1 MRLTVSMRITHVFH
15 NYYPVLGGMERVVR
29 RLAEEQVR
37 MGYDVHVITS
47 TIGVTG
53 PREDTVNGV
62 HIHRV
67 KAIQLHYADLV
78 YPTDCPERVLKES
91 DVVHVHSQ
99 NSLFN
104 IAIAK
109 VAKRIGKPLVIDFL
123 ALDYLNSHT
132 NPLITFFGGYYQ
144 KRIQRE
150 AVKLVDD
157 AITLNERDYGIL
169 KDKYGVESRVVP
181 HGIDEEYLTKPKDD
195 SVFREKNGIYSGN
208 VVAYVGRVH
217 PSKGLDTLIE
227 AVSLAVHEV
236 DDFIVVIAG
245 GGSKSYRAKLDKLVK
260 KLGVERKVKL
270 LGYIT
275 EDEKIS
281 LLDSSKVF
289 VFPTRHFGEAY
300 PLVVDEAYARGVP
313 IVAMKVGVL
322 PYRVKHMETGI
333 LVPPDDPLSL
343 AKAVVAMLKDHD
355 LYGRICVAV
364 RSVKGSLVTWMQ
376 VCERLDAIYESAMKL
391 ARLADAA

>member
-1 MRLTVSMRITHVFH
+1 MRFMASMRITHVFH
-15 NYYPVLGGMERVVR
+15 NYYPVLGGMERVVQ
-29 RLAEEQVR
+29 RLAEEQAR
-37 MGYDVHVITS
+37 MGYDVNVITS
-47 TIGVTG
+47 TLGVTG
-53 PREDTVNGV
+53 PMENTVNGV

-67 KAIQLHYADLV
+67 KAIQLHYADLA
-78 YPTDCPERVLKES
+78 YPADCPERVLKES

-104 IAIAK
+104 MTIAK

-132 NPLITFFGGYYQ
+132 NPLIRFFGSRYQ
-144 KRIQRE
+144 ERIQSE

-157 AITLNERDYGIL
+157 AITLNKRDYRIL
-169 KDKYGVESRVVP
+169 KEKYGVESKIVP

-195 SVFREKNGIYSGN
+195 RVFRGKNGVFTGN

-227 AVSLAVHEV
+227 AVSLVAHKLN
-236 DDFIVVIAG
+236 DFIVVIAG
-245 GGSKSYRAKLDKLVK
+245 GGSKPYRE
-260 KLGVERKVKL
+260 KLGKLAEKLGIEHKVKL

-281 LLDSSKVF
+281 LLDSSKLF

-313 IVAMKVGVL
+313 IVAMQVGVL
-322 PYRVKHMETGI
+322 PDRVKHLETGI
-333 LVPPDDPLSL
+333 LVPPDDPSSL

-355 LYGRICVAV
+355 LHGRMCVGV
-364 RSVKGSLVTWMQ
+364 RGLKGSLVTWMQ
-376 VCERLDAIYESAMKL
+376 VCERLDPIYESATKL
-391 ARLADAA
+391 AHLTDAA

>member
-1 MRLTVSMRITHVFH
+1 MRFIVSMRVTHVFH
-15 NYYPVLGGMERVVR
+15 HYYPVLGGMEKVAQ

-37 MGYDVHVITS
+37 MGHEVHLITS
-47 TIGVTG
+47 TLGMRSG
-53 PREDTVNGV
+53 LREETVNGV

-67 KAIQLHYADLV
+67 KAIRFHYPDLA
-78 YPTDCPERVLKES
+78 YPMECPERILKES

-104 IAIAK
+104 ITLAK
-109 VAKRIGKPLVIDFL
+109 VAKRIDKPLVVDFV
-123 ALDYLNSHT
+123 ALDYLNSHA
-132 NPLITFFGGYYQ
+132 NPLIRFFGGYYQ
-144 KRIQRE
+144 ERIQRE

-169 KDKYGVESRVVP
+169 KEKYGVESKVVP
-181 HGIDEEYLTKPKDD
+181 HGIDEEYLTKPKDGR
-195 SVFREKNGIYSGN
+195 VFREKYGVYRGN

-227 AVSLAVHEV
+227 AVSFVAPEV

-245 GGSKSYRAKLDKLVK
+245 GGSKSYREKLSRLAKKR
-260 KLGVERKVKL
+260 GVERKVKL
-270 LGYIT
+270 LGYIS

-313 IVAMKVGVL
+313 VVATEVGVL
-322 PYRVKHMETGI
+322 PYRVKHLETGI
-333 LVPPDDPLSL
+333 LVPPDDRSLL
-343 AKAVVAMLKDHD
+343 AKAVVALLKDDD
-355 LYGRICVAV
+355 LLTSIC
-364 RSVKGSLVTWMQ
+364 RGLGSVKGSLLTWRQ
-376 VCERLDAIYESAMKL
+376 VCATLDNIYDGVRKL
-391 ARLADAA
+391 AR